1 MILLARKQKVALMNS
16 PSENRLYTDP
26 VAGKTGLAGRPSNK
40 KATECGARLAAL
52 RKQAGLS
59 QAALAKA
66 VGIPQRTVS
75 FYEREAGAIPSTL
88 VPGLANALGVSVDQL
103 LGIGDGAQRAKRG
116 PKSQLERQLEAI
128 ATLPRNQQQKIL
140 AVVEAMIAHH
150 SAR

>member
-1 MILLARKQKVALMNS
+1 MY
-16 PSENRLYTDP
+16 PENQLYSHP
-26 VAGKTGLAGRPSNK
+26 MAGKTGLAGRPSKK
-40 KATECGARLAAL
+40 KATESGARLASL

-59 QAALAKA
+59 QAALAEA
-66 VGIPQRTVS
+66 VGIPQRTIS
-75 FYEREAGAIPSTL
+75 FYEREAAAIPSTL
-88 VPGLANALGVSVDQL
+88 VAGLAKVLGVSLDEL

-150 SAR
+150 AER

>member
-1 MILLARKQKVALMNS
+1 MY
-16 PSENRLYTDP
+16 PENQLYSDP
-26 VAGKTGLAGRPSNK
+26 MAGKAGLAGRPSKK
-40 KATECGARLAAL
+40 KATESGARLAAL

-59 QAALAKA
+59 QAALAEA
-66 VGIPQRTVS
+66 IGIPQRTIS
-75 FYEREAGAIPSTL
+75 FYEREGGYVPSTL
-88 VPGLANALGVSVDQL
+88 VPQLAKALGVSLEDL

-150 SAR
+150 AER